1 MSQIEHPFNPDGSK
15 YPHWDYS
22 KPYAPS
28 DAAKFEPIKSP
39 IIWECPEH
47 VPSAEEIEKM
57 RKADEK
63 RMRKRM
69 KNLDNMAKQLF
80 GKEDENLESPH

>member
-1 MSQIEHPFNPDGSK
+1 MNQIEHPFNSDGSPYK
-15 YPHWDYS
+15 NWDYS

-28 DAAKFEPIKSP
+28 DGAKFAPIKSP

-47 VPSAEEIEKM
+47 IPNAEEIERM
-57 RKADEK
+57 RKAEEK

-69 KNLDNMAKQLF
+69 KNLDNMAKQMF
-80 GKEDENLESPH
+80 KEDENLECNH